1 MYTFD
6 ECLGIGK
13 IPGKKGLNKSDQ
25 FAAIYTNLTQ
35 YVYGYLTL
43 VLLLPSKWS
52 QYLSLKMI
60 NLSKINY
67 VELNKLSL
75 IPSIS
80 MMVTLIS
87 FYTFG
92 SQAANSFSL
101 VRQ

>member
-1 MYTFD
+1 
-6 ECLGIGK
+6 
-13 IPGKKGLNKSDQ
+13 
-25 FAAIYTNLTQ
+25 
-35 YVYGYLTL
+35 
-43 VLLLPSKWS
+43 
-52 QYLSLKMI
+52 MI

-92 SQAANSFSL
+92 TQAANSFSL